1 MFCIVFGNLSLSLS
15 LYLIK
20 TLKYVIGME
29 NVIRKN
35 SANLDKFKKAD
46 INEKIKTDQVC
57 KNLLSRLF
65 ISKICEELHQYL
77 SGRQR

>member
-1 MFCIVFGNLSLSLS
+1 
-15 LYLIK
+15 
-20 TLKYVIGME
+20 ME

-57 KNLLSRLF
+57 KN
-65 ISKICEELHQYL
+65 
-77 SGRQR
+77 